1 MNIDGFGDAIVEDF
15 YNMGYLKNIPD
26 FYKLENYKEEL
37 MELEGF
43 GAKSINGLID
53 SINESKNVS
62 LERLL
67 FALGIRHVGAK
78 TGKILAKHF
87 KSLDN
92 LMKASNEEL
101 VNIKDIGKTIADSVY
116 KYFRDEENISIIN
129 ELKEIGI
136 NTNYLG
142 KEEIHNEN
150 ITGKTFVLTGSLE
163 KLTRDEASLI
173 IENNGGKVSSSVSK
187 KTDVVVVG
195 ANAGSKLEKAKEL
208 GITIWT
214 EQEFI
219 DLVGDYDEK

>member
-1 MNIDGFGDAIVEDF
+1 MIVKI
-15 YNMGYLKNIPD
+15 LKNIRD

-87 KSLDN
+87 KSLES

-142 KEEIHNEN
+142 KEEIQNEN